1 MGTENTISKGENIKI
16 QVGDKV
22 RIVKN
27 WVGYIDYYN
36 STIGL
41 IGVVHEVMPDGCV
54 FVKLDKRKLPYIYE
68 SDAVELI
75 KDEED

>member
-36 STIGL
+36 NRVDWRCT
-41 IGVVHEVMPDGCV
+41 
-54 FVKLDKRKLPYIYE
+54 
-68 SDAVELI
+68 
-75 KDEED
+75 